1 MLMAEA
7 VVHAFQHNEIDVAAN
22 RLAMHVQ
29 RIVTNETCNQNCW
42 FCTARRPAED
52 PDFIAP
58 AAVRARIDEAH
69 ARQPRE
75 ILLTGGEP
83 TMRSDLPRLVRRAAV
98 GGRRVVLETNATLLD
113 AARARALAAAGL
125 HTARVQ
131 LVAWGDEAVAAITRA
146 PGAFAA
152 ALNGIR
158 ALAAAGIRVEL
169 SVPLVRRNADALAAL
184 PAAVVEARLPVSAMT
199 VVIPLRAPDPA
210 ECAPVATIAAVLPA
224 LAEEARRVGLSVRLD
239 PATYIPPCL
248 FEKPGRVA
256 HLYAL
261 NRGNAARPDFEHVAA
276 CAECLVRDRC
286 PGVPRAMLDPALPP
300 LHPIAEPRL
309 RRRLTVAS
317 SIEEQIAREL
327 VTRDEL
333 RHSGYGNVVEY
344 TLRIN
349 FHCNQACEFCF
360 VSTHLPPPQEAAV
373 RETIER
379 AGRERAV
386 LVLSG
391 GEPTL
396 NPKLAEYVRYAKA
409 QGVRAVELQSNG
421 TRLGDPALTAALVDA
436 GIDQAMISLH
446 GATAE
451 VSDAVTGAPGTFLAT
466 LRGIDELA
474 RTPVRVRLNFVF
486 CQANHRE
493 FPRFVD
499 FVAARWPRAAIVF
512 SFVGSHTDVV
522 PRTTALIPRFSDIMP
537 SLLAGLA
544 RAAVHGTQVCGF
556 DSMCGLPL
564 CLVPE
569 AARADFSTGAV
580 GPDGGGG
587 EFVKSEACRRCSEQ
601 DRCYGVRRGYA
612 ELYGT
617 DELRPLTAPEA
628 RAPAP

>member
-1 MLMAEA
+1 
-7 VVHAFQHNEIDVAAN
+7 
-22 RLAMHVQ
+22 MHVQ

-42 FCTARRPAED
+42 FCTARRPAER
-52 PDFIAP
+52 PDFIA
-58 AAVRARIDEAH
+58 AAALRARIDDAH
-69 ARQPRE
+69 AREPRE
-75 ILLTGGEP
+75 MLLTGGEP
-83 TMRSDLPRLVRRAAV
+83 TMRSDLARIVRRAAV
-98 GGRRVVLETNATLLD
+98 GGRRVVLETNATLID
-113 AARARALAAAGL
+113 AARARELAAAGL

-131 LVAWGDEAVAAITRA
+131 LVAWGEAPVAEITRV

-152 ALNGIR
+152 ALAGIR
-158 ALAAAGIRVEL
+158 ALDTAGVRVEL
-169 SVPLVRRNADALAAL
+169 TVPVVRRNAALLAAL
-184 PAAVVEARLPVSAMT
+184 PAAVVDADLPVGAMA
-199 VVIPLRAPDPA
+199 VVIPLRAPDPD
-210 ECAPVATIAAVLPA
+210 ECASLETIAAVVPA
-224 LAEEARRVGLSVRLD
+224 IAEEARRVGLTIRLD
-239 PATYIPPCL
+239 PATYVPPCV
-248 FEKPGRVA
+248 FDRPGRVA

-261 NRGNAARPDFEHVAA
+261 NRGNAARPEFDHVDA
-276 CAECLVRDRC
+276 CADCLVRDRC
-286 PGVPRAMLDPALPP
+286 PGLPRALLAATPP
-300 LHPIAEPRL
+300 LLHPVTEPRL

-317 SIEEQIAREL
+317 SVEEQIAREL

-373 RETIER
+373 RATIEQ
-379 AGRERAV
+379 AGREHAV

-396 NPKLAEYVRYAKA
+396 NPRLIEYVRYAKA

-421 TRLGDPALTAALVDA
+421 TRLGDAALTRSLVEA

-446 GATAE
+446 GASAE
-451 VSDAVTGAPGTFLAT
+451 VSDAVTGAPGTFAAT
-466 LRGIDELA
+466 VRGIDELA

-493 FPRFVD
+493 FPRFID
-499 FVAARWPRAAIVF
+499 FVAGRWPKAAVVF

-522 PRTTALIPRFSDIMP
+522 PRTTALIPRFSDILP
-537 SLLAGLA
+537 SLMAGMA
-544 RAAVHGTQVCGF
+544 RAVGTGIEVCGF

-587 EFVKSEACRRCSEQ
+587 EFVKADACGRCDER

-617 DELRPLTAPEA
+617 DELQPLTGAGALATAP
-628 RAPAP
+628 